1 MRFHLHLARFIALLA
16 VHRRASSLRDVE
28 QEEGSTRARVYLRST
43 DVRDRKGRKNASLK
57 RTRFFRVSFSKD
69 YDHLSLSLARAR
81 FKDRGDY

>member
-28 QEEGSTRARVYLRST
+28 QEEGSTRARVYLHST
-43 DVRDRKGRKNASLK
+43 DDRRGRKNASLK
-57 RTRFFRVSFSKD
+57 RTRFFRDSFSKD
-69 YDHLSLSLARAR
+69 YDRLSLSLARAR